1 MMFGICHQIDTPWMC
16 LPVHPQS
23 VLLSSTFNRRP
34 YRTQELL
41 CKFNSDRGSHRRQSC
56 QVGGTPTGINLITVH
71 DANTLPFNGGHQFG
85 RAPRHV
91 FSNTTST
98 NATVV
103 VSNHLF
109 GRQSTTAI
117 LALFPLLFQAMITKC
132 HNFTLLICARYEA
145 AGSRKSGVLRIRAQR
160 TLKSPLELVGN
171 EILFA
176 PCCLITVVLM
186 SCHGR
191 HVVVLVLV

>member
-1 MMFGICHQIDTPWMC
+1 MMVGITHQIDTLWMC
-16 LPVHPQS
+16 LPVQPQS

-34 YRTQELL
+34 YRTQEPL
-41 CKFNSDRGSHRRQSC
+41 CKFTSARGFHRRQSC
-56 QVGGTPTGINLITVH
+56 QVGGIPTGVDLIPVH
-71 DANTLPFNGGHQFG
+71 DTNTLPFNGGHQFG

-117 LALFPLLFQAMITKC
+117 LALFPLLFQAMVTKC
-132 HNFTLLICARYEA
+132 YNFTLLICARYEA
-145 AGSRKSGVLRIRAQR
+145 AGSRESGVLRIRAQR

-176 PCCLITVVLM
+176 PCCLLTVVLM
-186 SCHGR
+186 PCHGR